1 MKTYSPSSKNIQK
14 NWVHVDA
21 SNKVLGK
28 VAVEVANMLT
38 GKNKATFS
46 PHMDLGDKVVVTNA
60 KNVVLTGSKLKN
72 KIYYHHT
79 GYPGGL
85 RSIKAD
91 KLMNKKPTEVLR
103 KAISGMLPK
112 NKLHKVRMSNLFI
125 YEGTEHPHNAQISAN
140 AKS

>member
-1 MKTYSPSSKNIQK
+1 MKKTYTPSSKK
-14 NWVHVDA
+14 LHKKWVHIDA
-21 SNKVLGK
+21 SSKILGK
-28 VAVEVANMLT
+28 IAVEAANILM

-46 PHMDLGDKVVVTNA
+46 AHMNLGDKVVVTNA
-60 KNVVLTGSKLKN
+60 KNVVLTGNKLKD
-72 KIYYHHT
+72 KVYYHHT

-125 YEGTEHPHNAQISAN
+125 YEGTEH
-140 AKS
+140 